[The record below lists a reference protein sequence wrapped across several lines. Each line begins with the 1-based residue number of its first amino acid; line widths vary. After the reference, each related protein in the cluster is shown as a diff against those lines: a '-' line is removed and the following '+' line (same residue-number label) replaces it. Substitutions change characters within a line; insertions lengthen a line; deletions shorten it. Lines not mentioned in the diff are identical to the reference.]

1 MEGSITVTIPKG
13 FAQFMLGGA
22 ALLCLVP
29 VGFAL
34 AGELPPAGAVIFA
47 LLIAPFIIAGVLWP
61 RFRVVVRQGAVI
73 VRPCFGRA
81 WQFEVAD
88 ITRVVRRVN
97 PNSSTGELAKMT
109 VWAGCR
115 RVSVEAL
122 MRGSEAFWAYVERNV
137 DSSRIITKGH
147 ARASDQDAF

>member
-1 MEGSITVTIPKG
+1 MR
-13 FAQFMLGGA
+13 Q
-22 ALLCLVP
+22 
-29 VGFAL
+29 
-34 AGELPPAGAVIFA
+34 ELPAGAVIFA

-109 VWAGCR
+109 VWAGRR

-122 MRGSEAFWAYVERNV
+122 MRGSKAFWTYIERNV
-137 DSSRIITKGH
+137 DPGRIITEGH

>member
-1 MEGSITVTIPKG
+1 M
-13 FAQFMLGGA
+13 
-22 ALLCLVP
+22 
-29 VGFAL
+29 
-34 AGELPPAGAVIFA
+34 
-47 LLIAPFIIAGVLWP
+47 
-61 RFRVVVRQGAVI
+61 RQGAVI

-88 ITRVVRRVN
+88 ITRVVRRVS
-97 PNSSTGELAKMT
+97 PNCSTGELAKMT
-109 VWAGCR
+109 VWAGRR

>member
-1 MEGSITVTIPKG
+1 M
-13 FAQFMLGGA
+13 
-22 ALLCLVP
+22 
-29 VGFAL
+29 
-34 AGELPPAGAVIFA
+34 
-47 LLIAPFIIAGVLWP
+47 
-61 RFRVVVRQGAVI
+61 RQGAVI

-88 ITRVVRRVN
+88 ITRVVRRVS

-109 VWAGCR
+109 VWAGRR

-137 DSSRIITKGH
+137 DSSRIITKGS
-147 ARASDQDAF
+147 ARTLDQDAF

>member
-1 MEGSITVTIPKG
+1 M
-13 FAQFMLGGA
+13 
-22 ALLCLVP
+22 
-29 VGFAL
+29 
-34 AGELPPAGAVIFA
+34 PAGAFIFA

-88 ITRVVRRVN
+88 ITRVVRRVS
-97 PNSSTGELAKMT
+97 PNCSTGELAKMT
-109 VWAGCR
+109 VWAARR

-147 ARASDQDAF
+147 ARVSDQDAF